1 MFDDKQE
8 FDQIV
13 KRYFEQN
20 LFYQNELN
28 NENIHN
34 WIRHLNYLF
43 DQSKL
48 LPNVQMNNIN
58 LFHLIMIIYNNIK
71 HYWNMNDVYDQINY
85 ANEIFVLLSK
95 IILREGINQFL
106 LVMGFSSIKVQN
118 LINPSLPVVTN

>member
-34 WIRHLNYLF
+34 WILQLF

-58 LFHLIMIIYNNIK
+58 LFHLIMTIYNNIK
-71 HYWNMNDVYDQINY
+71 HYWNTNDVYDQINY

-95 IILREGINQFL
+95 IIREGGINQFL
-106 LVMGFSSIKVQN
+106 LVIGFSSIKVQN

>member
-1 MFDDKQE
+1 
-8 FDQIV
+8 
-13 KRYFEQN
+13 
-20 LFYQNELN
+20 
-28 NENIHN
+28 
-34 WIRHLNYLF
+34 
-43 DQSKL
+43 
-48 LPNVQMNNIN
+48 
-58 LFHLIMIIYNNIK
+58 MIIYNNIK